1 MIFIGLDNLE
11 RPLSVAWIMCQTL
24 GDRVKTGPQ
33 NSPSS
38 SVVIHIIRL
47 SRKYLKTNSI
57 WVGAGQKDAG

>member
-1 MIFIGLDNLE
+1 
-11 RPLSVAWIMCQTL
+11 MCQTL

-33 NSPSS
+33 ISPSS

-57 WVGAGQKDAG
+57 WVGAGQKDAV